1 MIAGAVGLLVVL
13 GIGAVVL
20 ADGSG
25 GGILPGNDLPPAPT
39 FAFEVSKP
47 TVETTAQIDPEATVN
62 EAKAHAE
69 AAPAA
74 AQVATELHDL
84 YVAAFLEPANW
95 TEGSYESV
103 NDFFAAPAQDAAAKQ
118 AKVLTAGEGV
128 TELDSIVPQ
137 ASTLKLKVLLDA
149 LGKPSSVAGIVN
161 FTAKGTG
168 GGSVYMF
175 KSKGQYVFRKVDGEW
190 KIVSFSVRRADT
202 EKAPASSTASPT
214 GESS

>member
-1 MIAGAVGLLVVL
+1 MVL

-20 ADGSG
+20 ADGSD
-25 GGILPGNDLPPAPT
+25 GGILSGNDLPPAPT

-47 TVETTAQIDPEATVN
+47 TVDTTAQIDPEATVN
-62 EAKAHAE
+62 EAKAHAA

-74 AQVATELHDL
+74 EQVATELHDL

-95 TEGSYESV
+95 TEADYESV
-103 NDFFAAPAQDAAAKQ
+103 NDFFAPSAQDAATKQ
-118 AKVLTAGEGV
+118 ANVLTAGEGV

-137 ASTLKLKVLLDA
+137 QSTLKLQVLLDP
-149 LGKPSSVAGIVN
+149 LGKPAAVAGVVN
-161 FTAKGTG
+161 FQAKGTG

-190 KIVSFSVRRADT
+190 KVVSFSVRRADT
-202 EKAPASSTASPT
+202 EKAATSASASPT
-214 GESS
+214 GEAS